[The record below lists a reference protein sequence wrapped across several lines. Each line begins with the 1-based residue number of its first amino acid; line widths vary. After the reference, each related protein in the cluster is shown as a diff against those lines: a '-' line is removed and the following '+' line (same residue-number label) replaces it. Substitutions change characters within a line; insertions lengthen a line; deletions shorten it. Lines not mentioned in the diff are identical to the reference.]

1 MEKSPFAVDLEKMK
15 RMGEEEL
22 ENVYKQ
28 FLRGVLL
35 QRGAKK
41 KKKKKWSGSLLGEIE
56 SQEIGFLKF

>member
-1 MEKSPFAVDLEKMK
+1 MEKSLFAVDLEKMK

-35 QRGAKK
+35 QRGTTTTKK
-41 KKKKKWSGSLLGEIE
+41 NGVVACWGK
-56 SQEIGFLKF
+56 

>member
-41 KKKKKWSGSLLGEIE
+41 KKKKKMEW
-56 SQEIGFLKF
+56 

>member
-41 KKKKKWSGSLLGEIE
+41 KKKKKNGVVACWG
-56 SQEIGFLKF
+56 K